1 MKAIFL
7 KLIGFYRRHISPH
20 TSATCRYRPTC
31 SAYAEEAITR
41 YGAFRGGWLAT
52 KRLLRCHPFSK
63 REMFDPVPTLESK
76 KKASNR
82 NVPDQVTPDPTF
94 KEDNK

>member
-1 MKAIFL
+1 MKRICLA
-7 KLIGFYRRHISPH
+7 LIRFYRRRISPH
-20 TSATCRYRPTC
+20 TPATCRYRPTC

-41 YGAFRGGWLAT
+41 YGAMRGSWLAT

-63 REMFDPVPTLESK
+63 REIFDPVPNLESK
-76 KKASNR
+76 KKQRNRTAAETPTAS
-82 NVPDQVTPDPTF
+82 

>member
-1 MKAIFL
+1 MKKIFL

-20 TSATCRYRPTC
+20 TPATCRYRPTC

-41 YGAFRGGWLAT
+41 YGAIRGGWPAT
-52 KRLLRCHPFSK
+52 NRLLRCHPFSK
-63 REMFDPVPTLESK
+63 REIFDPVPTLERK

-82 NVPDQVTPDPTF
+82 NAPAQDAPAPAF